1 MNYNNLGL
9 FLFRVSVSSIMILG
23 HGLGKLL
30 NPEPF
35 IANILKMGL
44 PMPNVLA
51 YLAISAETLF
61 PLLIIFGL
69 LTRISALIAGINMLV
84 AAFVVHMTI
93 FGDAFS
99 KYELATL
106 YMISFLF
113 LAIVGPGGWTVQRL
127 FSEE

>member
-9 FLFRVSVSSIMILG
+9 FLLRVSVSSIMILG

-84 AAFVVHMTI
+84 AAFVIHMTI
-93 FGDAFS
+93 FGDTFS
-99 KYELATL
+99 KFELATL
-106 YMISFLF
+106 YMIAFLF

>member
-1 MNYNNLGL
+1 MINNLGL
-9 FLFRVSVSSIMILG
+9 LLFRVSISAIMILG

-35 IANILKMGL
+35 IENIIKMGL
-44 PMPNVLA
+44 PMPNIMA

-69 LTRISALIAGINMLV
+69 FTRISALIAGVNMFV
-84 AAFVVHMTI
+84 AAFVIHMTI
-93 FGDAFS
+93 FGDPFS
-99 KYELATL
+99 KFELAVL
-106 YMISFLF
+106 YMIAFLF
-113 LAIVGPGGWTVQRL
+113 IALVGPGQWTVQKL

>member
-1 MNYNNLGL
+1 MLTNLGL
-9 FLFRVSVSSIMILG
+9 FLFRISVSSIMIFI

-35 IANILKMGL
+35 MLNIVNMGL
-44 PMPNVLA
+44 PMPKVLA

-69 LTRISALIAGINMLV
+69 FTRVSALIAAFNMLI
-84 AAFVVHMTI
+84 AAFVVHMAI
-93 FGDAFS
+93 FGDPFT
-99 KYELATL
+99 KFELAVL

-113 LAIVGPGGWTVQRL
+113 IAIAGPGDWTIKNL
-127 FSEE
+127 YSGD